1 MIWVLIYLILII
13 FMLFDFLKHKKI
25 LSPIF
30 IFNFIWFFVL
40 TLYQLKLSY
49 LQQDLSDRTLL
60 VFFISILTYNISY
73 LVFSIFKLNNEK
85 EEKRSSTLE
94 KRLKIA
100 RRIVIIVFII
110 EILYSGGF
118 PLLWM
123 LIGSSKG
130 YFNYGIPSLH
140 GAFNGLVICLGAYS
154 LYKKDKKNIIF
165 YFLIGVLI
173 ISRQIIISMFVEG
186 LVCMILDMSKNQKTK
201 YLKYLKYIVLLLVM
215 FTVIGNLRSGNDVM
229 DNVFKPKP
237 QYEKL
242 SSTTKWIYSYLTFS
256 ISNFNNLVSITD
268 GGMNHGVSMAK
279 ELLPTVIL
287 EKANI
292 TVNYSPYYIVS
303 PNYTVSTYL
312 PSPYLDFGLF
322 GAALFSIIMSFTGA
336 YTNKLLKK
344 NNSIRNKLLYSVFIH
359 NILLLFFNNMFLYL
373 PVVIQFVYII
383 IIFGGNE
390 DGKSINNSSS
400 L

>member
-60 VFFISILTYNISY
+60 VFFVSILTYNISY

-118 PLLWM
+118 PLLWI

-154 LYKKDKKNIIF
+154 LYKKDKKNTIF

>member
-30 IFNFIWFFVL
+30 IFNFIWLFVL

-154 LYKKDKKNIIF
+154 LYKKDKKNTIF

-344 NNSIRNKLLYSVFIH
+344 NNSIRNKLLYSAFIH
-359 NILLLFFNNMFLYL
+359 NVLLLFFENMFLYL
-373 PVVIQFVYII
+373 PIVIQFVYII
-383 IIFGGNE
+383 VIFGGGENE
-390 DGKSINNSSS
+390 KNISYSSC

>member
-154 LYKKDKKNIIF
+154 LYKKDKKNTIF

>member
-60 VFFISILTYNISY
+60 VFFISILTYNIFY

-85 EEKRSSTLE
+85 EKKRLSTLE
-94 KRLKIA
+94 NRLKIA

-130 YFNYGIPSLH
+130 YFNYGIPSIH

-154 LYKKDKKNIIF
+154 LYKKDKKNTIF

-186 LVCMILDMSKNQKTK
+186 LVCMILDMSKNQKAK
-201 YLKYLKYIVLLLVM
+201 YLKYLKYIVLLLAM
-215 FTVIGNLRSGNDVM
+215 FTVIGNFRSGNDVM

-242 SSTTKWIYSYLTFS
+242 SSTTKWVYSYLTFS

-390 DGKSINNSSS
+390 NEKSISNSSS